1 MTMLTFGPVPSRRLG
16 RSLGINNI
24 PRKVCS
30 YSCVYCQLG
39 PTDEPETSRRSF
51 YPPERIFQEVEE
63 RLAQLKQAGES
74 VDYLTFV
81 PDGEPT
87 LDARL
92 GETLALLLPLGIPVA
107 IVSNGSL
114 IGLPEVRECLAM
126 ADWVS
131 LKVDTTQEELWR
143 RINRPHPQLQL
154 EEILESMVEFTRQ
167 FTGTLT
173 TESMLIRGLNDT
185 PEHAS
190 RLAGFLDKLIPDT
203 AYLAVPTR
211 PPAEAQV
218 QAPDEATVNRIFQVM
233 SLQVEQ
239 LELLTE
245 YEGNAFAS
253 TGNLVDDILAITSV
267 HPMREEAVREMLGK
281 AGETWSLIEGMLA
294 DHRLIQTTYKGH
306 KYYMRSFP

>member
-1 MTMLTFGPVPSRRLG
+1 MLTFGPVPSRRLG

-24 PRKVCS
+24 PLKVCS

-39 PTDEPETSRRSF
+39 STAELETSRRAF
-51 YPPERIFQEVEE
+51 YPPEQILQEVEE
-63 RLAQLKQAGES
+63 RLAQLKQSGES

-92 GETLALLLPLGIPVA
+92 DETLELLQPLGIPLA

-114 IGLPEVRECLAM
+114 IGSPEVRACLAM

-131 LKVDTTQEELWR
+131 LKVDTTQEALWR

-154 EEILESMVEFTRQ
+154 EQILEGMVEFTRH

-173 TESMLIRGLNDT
+173 TESMLIRGLNDN
-185 PEHAS
+185 PENATK
-190 RLAGFLDKLIPDT
+190 LAEFLDKLIPDI
-203 AYLAVPTR
+203 AYLSVPTR

-218 QAPDEATVNRIFQVM
+218 QAPEEETVNRIFQII
-233 SLQVEQ
+233 SQQVEQ

-253 TGNLVDDILAITSV
+253 TGDPAQDILAITSV
-267 HPMREEAVREMLGK
+267 HPMREEAVRELLGK
-281 AGETWSLIEGMLA
+281 AGEKWSLIEGMLA
-294 DHRLIQTTYKGH
+294 DHRLIQTTYEGH
-306 KYYMRSFP
+306 KFYLRSFH